1 MNREEYKLHTKHTES
16 VEHLRSVLDM
26 STLTM
31 DDRIRVYNKVMT
43 ELVNNDIKEL
53 NDDTPMMKTL
63 KLFGWVCSYYK
74 IEAEFNS
81 TFNGLETDKLILVE
95 TTVRRVLYYKDN
107 ILFIPSRYKEFLT
120 EYLTSGL
127 PLNVLNSRIIYVLKL
142 SRVDLYMLS
151 YVYTLNG
158 TSNAISYNNI
168 ITNIRDVDNILKS
181 VRNLFRKYVDDSIVN
196 ILAATC
202 LRKVL
207 LDNTYELEEIPRLAL
222 ERLPEIV
229 SRDLV
234 DKCRLVND
242 LCKGLK

>member
-1 MNREEYKLHTKHTES
+1 MNLEKYKLHTKHTES
-16 VEHLRSVLDM
+16 VEHLRGVLDR

-81 TFNGLETDKLILVE
+81 TFNGLETDKLTLVE

-127 PLNVLNSRIIYVLKL
+127 PLNVLNSRIRYVLKL

-168 ITNIRDVDNILKS
+168 ITNIRDVDNVLKI
-181 VRNLFRKYVDDSIVN
+181 VNDLFKMYVDDSIAD
-196 ILAATC
+196 ILAAAA
-202 LRKVL
+202 LRNVL
-207 LDNTYELEEIPRLAL
+207 LDNTYKLEEIPRLAL
-222 ERLPEIV
+222 ERLPEV
-229 SRDLV
+229 MDNALV
-234 DKCRLVND
+234 DRRRLVND